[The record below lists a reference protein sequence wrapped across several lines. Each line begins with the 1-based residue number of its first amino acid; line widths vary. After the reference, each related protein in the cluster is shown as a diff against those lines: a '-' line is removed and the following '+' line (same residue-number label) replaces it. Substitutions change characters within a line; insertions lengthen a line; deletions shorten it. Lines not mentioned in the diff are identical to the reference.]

1 MFHTNHIVCSV
12 NYILSDNKDRDIATC
27 SHVSAVSFVPWD
39 LKSRAIYHAM
49 FIAIGEYKVMSC
61 SMVTSSIRICL
72 VSIVTGGERAA
83 GIELG

>member
-1 MFHTNHIVCSV
+1 
-12 NYILSDNKDRDIATC
+12 
-27 SHVSAVSFVPWD
+27 
-39 LKSRAIYHAM
+39 M